1 MICLLPDF
9 QGVSSALAL
18 RYMSLVLVSALKAAV
33 ALSLLIFYEFLAP
46 GLIQFHFLG
55 YIFWACSHLRASLPG
70 FLLLPGSVGLALDK
84 HCPAHTRACG
94 HCAEHCLPLSLLR
107 HPHPQPRLG
116 FFFLSE
122 FLLLYRSFL
131 SSIS

>member
-46 GLIQFHFLG
+46 GLIQ
-55 YIFWACSHLRASLPG
+55 SLVG
-70 FLLLPGSVGLALDK
+70 LLPGVDSQMLPKLGVTPEGFATFFTLIGFLTRVDSLVLD
-84 HCPAHTRACG
+84 
-94 HCAEHCLPLSLLR
+94 
-107 HPHPQPRLG
+107 
-116 FFFLSE
+116 
-122 FLLLYRSFL
+122 
-131 SSIS
+131 